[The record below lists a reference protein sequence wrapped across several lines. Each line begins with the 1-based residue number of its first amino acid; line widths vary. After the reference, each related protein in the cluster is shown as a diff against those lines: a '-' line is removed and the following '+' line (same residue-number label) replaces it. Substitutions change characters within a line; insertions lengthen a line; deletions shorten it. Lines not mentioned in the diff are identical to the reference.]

1 MNTDKKIFFASFV
14 CFAII
19 LVIAFFS
26 GSVAIGTN
34 LLFAGVIIL
43 TAPFSIYKY
52 FEFKRIKEYERLFP
66 NFLRDVS
73 ESQRA
78 GLTFIQALKVASK
91 SDYGILSKEIRKM
104 DNQISWNIT
113 LDKVLKSFAK
123 RLSKSNVIV
132 RSLMII
138 DQANKSGG
146 NIEDTMDSLANNIEL
161 LRDVEEE
168 KKTLLNQQVM
178 MMYAIFF
185 MFLGITIALL
195 KFLVPLIQTQ
205 TVGGVPGQTSFFE
218 GFGANPCKP
227 CVASIDPACLGCGAM
242 FVVSDSF
249 AFGSVDDPASYYRA
263 LFFVMIII
271 QGFFTGLIAGQIGSD
286 SVTAGVKHS
295 LIFLVSGFSVFLV
308 LVNLGIV

>member
-1 MNTDKKIFFASFV
+1 MNTEKKIFFGSFV
-14 CFAII
+14 GFMI
-19 LVIAFFS
+19 LLGIAVLS

-34 LLFAGVIIL
+34 LLFAGVIVL

-52 FEFKRIKEYERLFP
+52 FEFKRTKEFERLFP
-66 NFLRDVS
+66 NFLRDVA

-78 GLTFIQALKVASK
+78 GLTFVQALNVAAK
-91 SDYGILSKEIRKM
+91 SDYGILSKEIKKM

-113 LDKVLKSFAK
+113 LDKVLRSFA
-123 RLSKSNVIV
+123 RRMGKSNIIV

-146 NIEDTMDSLANNIEL
+146 NIEDTMDSLAGNIEL

-205 TVGGVPGQTSFFE
+205 TVGGVPGQASFFE

-227 CVASIDPACLGCGAM
+227 CVASVDPACIGCGAM
-242 FVVSDSF
+242 FVVSESF
-249 AFGSVDDPASYYRA
+249 AFGSVNDPASYYRS
-263 LFFVMIII
+263 LFFIMIIV

-286 SVTAGVKHS
+286 SIAAGVKHS
-295 LIFLVSGFSVFLV
+295 LIFLISGFSVFLI
-308 LVNLGIV
+308 LVGFNVI